1 MTMAKFIDADKLLAE
16 AKDLSGPITG
26 DGWYNF
32 GVYSLI
38 ERQPAADV
46 RENVRGE
53 WINVPNGAMQAW
65 KRQCSVCKTYG
76 RGIKNFCPNCGAD
89 MRRNDNVT
97 EKAIEK
103 AKAEVTLGIIG
114 SDPDVRRLME
124 RLIDN
129 GCPVD
134 AILKTVADYAKDVDH
149 E

>member
-1 MTMAKFIDADKLLAE
+1 MKSIYDT
-16 AKDLSGPITG
+16 
-26 DGWYNF
+26 
-32 GVYSLI
+32 
-38 ERQPAADV
+38 
-46 RENVRGE
+46 
-53 WINVPNGAMQAW
+53 IND
-65 KRQCSVCKTYG
+65 
-76 RGIKNFCPNCGAD
+76 I
-89 MRRNDNVT
+89 T

-114 SDPDVRRLME
+114 FDPDVRRLME